1 MLKDTL
7 KARANDAMKA
17 RDAATAQ
24 LLRLVIG
31 ELQTLE
37 ARLAR
42 DPSDDEAFAVVKKL
56 IKSNEETLSLTTDD
70 TQKKV
75 LETEVALLRSLL
87 PKGLDV
93 AAIVALLEPVRDA
106 IVGAKADG
114 QATGVAMKHI
124 KAQGANADSADV
136 MAAVKAIRTP

>member
-1 MLKDTL
+1 
-7 KARANDAMKA
+7 
-17 RDAATAQ
+17 
-24 LLRLVIG
+24 
-31 ELQTLE
+31 
-37 ARLAR
+37 
-42 DPSDDEAFAVVKKL
+42 
-56 IKSNEETLSLTTDD
+56 
-70 TQKKV
+70 V